1 VKKFRKAKE
10 IKVGVVGYG
19 GAFNMGKQHL
29 ELMQDAGMSP
39 CAVCEIDAERLK
51 VAEKEFP
58 GIATY
63 TKLEAMLRGVKLD
76 LAVLITPHNLHAKQ
90 AIACLNAGVSVVCE
104 KPFAITT
111 KECDAMI
118 AAAKRNKLV
127 LSTYHNRHWDGG
139 ILAAMKVLKSGR
151 IGEVYK
157 IEANMGGW
165 GKPRDWWRSSK
176 SISGGILYDWGVH
189 LLEYSLQIL
198 GDAKLVEVAGFA
210 KQGHWAPQSKWGKDT
225 NEDEGWLVARFDGGQ
240 WVKLCISS
248 LDVNPKPHWLDI
260 SGTKGSILLSPG
272 GCKTIWKDGETTLSE
287 DQANCSGDYKQYYR
301 NVADHMVKGTPLV
314 ITPEW
319 SRRPIHII
327 DLACQSAAKGRA
339 LPAKYS

>member
-1 VKKFRKAKE
+1 MKKFKSAKE
-10 IKVGVVGYG
+10 IKVGVIGYG

-29 ELMQDAGMSP
+29 QQMQAAGMTP
-39 CAVCEIDAERLK
+39 RAVCEIDRSRLE
-51 VAEKEFP
+51 VAKQEFP

-63 TKLEAMLRGVKLD
+63 TKLEAMLRDTDID

-90 AIACLNAGVSVVCE
+90 AIQCLNAGVAVVCE

-111 KECDAMI
+111 QECDAMI
-118 AAAKRNKLV
+118 AAAKQRKLV

-139 ILAAMKVLKSGR
+139 ILAAMKVLRSGR

-157 IEANMGGW
+157 IEANMGSW
-165 GKPRDWWRSSK
+165 GKPGDWWRSSK

-189 LLEYSLQIL
+189 LLEYALQIL

-210 KQGHWAPQSKWGKDT
+210 KKGYWAPQSKWGADI
-225 NEDEGWLVARFDGGQ
+225 NEDEGWMVARFNTGQ
-240 WVKLCISS
+240 WLKLCVSS
-248 LDVNPKPHWLDI
+248 LDVNPKPNWVDI
-260 SGTKGSILLSPG
+260 SGTKGSILLSPNS
-272 GCKTIWKDGETTLSE
+272 CKTIWKDGQATCSE
-287 DQANCSGDYKQYYR
+287 DLVNLPDEYPKFYR
-301 NVADHMVKGTPLV
+301 NIAEHMVKGTPLV
-314 ITPEW
+314 ITAEW